1 MWLSANRLSIRQ
13 SLVVHG
19 AHGVSP
25 GSAAAR
31 TLTDGRPLD
40 CVGSRSASSWTSP
53 CSHELGSVN
62 VYTPV
67 LLFCRYAFPNAP
79 RPVFR
84 TEGPA
89 IGRIGLPGRGTAWPE
104 LSYLNP

>member
-1 MWLSANRLSIRQ
+1 MWLSAKLPSRRQ

-25 GSAAAR
+25 GSASAR
-31 TLTDGRPLD
+31 ALTDALTVGRPLD

-67 LLFCRYAFPNAP
+67 LLFWRYACPNSP
-79 RPVFR
+79 RPVVNSV
-84 TEGPA
+84 GLA
-89 IGRIGLPGRGTAWPE
+89 IGRMGLPAR
-104 LSYLNP
+104 